1 VTAQREPRLDE
12 EPADDATIAVIES
25 ALHALARRL
34 RQTRLHEYISWLA
47 GDDVDQPG
55 LAVLYVLNGE
65 QELHGPE
72 ASLRITDAA
81 AQLGIDAPAV
91 TRKAQQLERLG
102 LVTRARDVD
111 DARAT
116 RLRLTPAGH
125 KMLKQYLLAR
135 HRWLATL
142 LADWPA
148 DDCREFARLI
158 RRFTDDITQ
167 QLQEL
172 DR

>member
-1 VTAQREPRLDE
+1 M
-12 EPADDATIAVIES
+12 
-25 ALHALARRL
+25 ARR
-34 RQTRLHEYISWLA
+34 A
-47 GDDVDQPG
+47 AG
-55 LAVLYVLNGE
+55 LATRNS
-65 QELHGPE
+65 P
-72 ASLRITDAA
+72 AADAA

-116 RLRLTPAGH
+116 RPRLTPAGH
-125 KMLKQYLLAR
+125 QMLKQYLLAR

-158 RRFTDDITQ
+158 RRFADDITQ

>member
-1 VTAQREPRLDE
+1 MTAQRGPGRDE

-34 RQTRLHEYISWLA
+34 RQARLHEYISWLA

-65 QELHGPE
+65 QELRGAE
-72 ASLRITDAA
+72 ASLRVTDAA
-81 AQLGIDAPAV
+81 AHLGIDAPAV

-102 LVTRARDVD
+102 LVSRARDAD

-125 KMLKQYLLAR
+125 RMLRQFLLAR

-148 DDCREFARLI
+148 DDRREFARLI
-158 RRFTDDITQ
+158 CRFTDDTSRH
-167 QLQEL
+167 LREL